1 MATALNP
8 PLDLDTER
16 EKYLEFVDGDYVQR
30 PPGSGTHSDC
40 QYNLT
45 RLLKNVAKTRNAKA
59 RQEWTVAHG
68 TEWLTPDVL
77 LTHPGEF
84 ETDHRG
90 YLTSTPF
97 LCVEILS
104 PGQNE
109 SDLFRKCRRYHSW
122 GVPHCWIVDPQ
133 TTTCFE
139 HHGGDSFK
147 MVESDGTLTAGD
159 LQLAVAAVFA
169 E

>member
-8 PLDLDTER
+8 PLDLDIER
-16 EKYLEFVDGDYVQR
+16 EKYLEFVDGHYVER
-30 PPGSGTHSDC
+30 FLGTGTHSDC
-40 QYNLT
+40 QFNVT
-45 RLLKNVAKTRNAKA
+45 RLLKTLGKQKGFIA
-59 RQEWTVAHG
+59 RQEYTIAHG
-68 TEWLTPDVL
+68 KEWLIPDVAVV
-77 LTHPGEF
+77 TEDF
-84 ETDHRG
+84 QEDNRG

-104 PGQNE
+104 PGQSE